1 MVGAQRRR
9 ECCAPRGHR
18 LVPCAFSDVPELP
31 EVETVRRGVSRL
43 YLGRKL
49 LQLSVSGPRTVR
61 RHDPGLLGVL
71 RGRTLCSVGR
81 HGKYLL
87 FGWDDGQVLVAHLRM
102 SGQLLAAKAS
112 EPLPLHTHAV
122 LRFSGAGE
130 LRFVDPRTFGE
141 FFLAGTGSAL
151 NSAGGARPP
160 HGADVASMV
169 AEARTLDLP
178 AELAGLGPDA
188 LDVRPAYLGA
198 ALAGRRAPL
207 KALLVDQRVLAGV
220 GNIYADEI
228 CFAARL
234 RPDRPAGGLR
244 PAELHRLAAAT
255 HSVLA
260 NAIAAGGSTL
270 SDQRYRGVLGEAGSY
285 QFEHKVYGR
294 AGQPCLSCGRPIERA
309 TIGAKSAYLCRRCQ
323 R

>member
-1 MVGAQRRR
+1 MVGSQGRR
-9 ECCAPRGHR
+9 ERCALRGHR
-18 LVPCAFSDVPELP
+18 LVPCLFSEVPELP

-49 LQLSVSGPRTVR
+49 LQLSVTGPRTVR
-61 RHDPGLLGVL
+61 RHDPGLLGLL

-87 FGWDDGQVLVAHLRM
+87 LGWDDGQVLVAHLRM
-102 SGQLLAAKAS
+102 SGQLLAAKPS

-122 LRFSGAGE
+122 LRFSGASD

-141 FFLAGTGSAL
+141 LFLAGMGRAFRPD
-151 NSAGGARPP
+151 GGARP
-160 HGADVASMV
+160 GSSADVAPM
-169 AEARTLDLP
+169 AAKAGGLALP
-178 AELAGLGPDA
+178 EELAGLGPDA
-188 LDVRPAYLGA
+188 LDVGPAHLGA

-228 CFAARL
+228 CHVARL

-244 PAELHRLAAAT
+244 PAELRRLAVAT
-255 HSVLA
+255 HTVLTE
-260 NAIAAGGSTL
+260 AIAAGGSTL
-270 SDQRYRGVLGEAGSY
+270 SDQRYRDVLGEAGSY

-294 AGQPCLSCGRPIERA
+294 AGQPCMSCGRPVERA
-309 TIGAKSAYLCRRCQ
+309 TIGAKGAYFCRRCQ